1 MFKFSRIALRNIF
14 RNKRRSLITLS
25 ILTFGCMT
33 LIITRGF
40 MATMFDGARESAILQ
55 GIGHLQVYDSRFLDK
70 EEEKPLQYGID
81 RYQDLQRTIE
91 KETHVVA
98 AEARLEFMGL
108 VSNGEKSVAFMGSG
122 IQADRQKKMKMLSK
136 VESGEDLLVS
146 RQPNPA
152 LLGIALAKS
161 LHAKVGDTLTL
172 LSTTTTGAING
183 IDISVAG
190 TFTTGFKEA
199 DSRLLTVRLET
210 AQRLLNSNRI
220 TKLVVGLDK
229 TDLTDPMLASF
240 SKMFQGKQP
249 SLATKPWYDL
259 SLVYKQVAATF
270 NIIFVFLGL
279 VIFILV
285 VLSSS
290 NTMMMAV
297 MERIQEIGTLM
308 ALGTVRRRILRLFL
322 LEGLYMGF
330 LGGATGALLSF
341 IFGSLL
347 NRAHI
352 MVPPP
357 PGNTV
362 GFPITVQHLPA
373 TYLGVFILAIFMMG
387 LASVLPALRG
397 ARLKI
402 VDALGHI

>member
-1 MFKFSRIALRNIF
+1 MFKFTRIALRNIF

-25 ILTFGCMT
+25 ILTFGSMT

-40 MATMFDGARESAILQ
+40 MATMFEGARESAILQ
-55 GIGHLQVYDSRFLDK
+55 GIGHLQVSDIRLQEK
-70 EEEKPLQYGID
+70 EEQKPLEFGVEQ
-81 RYQDLQRTIE
+81 YQDVQHLLENE
-91 KETHVVA
+91 KHVIA

-122 IQADRQKKMKMLSK
+122 IQADRQKKMKMLTRT
-136 VESGEDLLVS
+136 EAGEDLLVS

-152 LLGIALAKS
+152 LLGVALAKS
-161 LHAKVGDTLTL
+161 LNARIGDTLTL

-183 IDISVAG
+183 IDITVAG

-210 AQRLLNSNRI
+210 AQRLLDTNRI
-220 TKLVVGLDK
+220 TKLVVGLDH
-229 TDLTDPMLASF
+229 TELTDPMMARVSTLFRANKLNLSVR
-240 SKMFQGKQP
+240 
-249 SLATKPWYDL
+249 PWYEI

-270 NIIFVFLGL
+270 NVIFVFLGL

-308 ALGTVRRRILRLFL
+308 ALGTGRRLIARLFL
-322 LEGLYMGF
+322 LEGLLMGC
-330 LGGATGALLSF
+330 LGGAAGASLSF
-341 IFGSLL
+341 LLGTLL
-347 NRAHI
+347 NRAKI

-357 PGNTV
+357 PGNTM
-362 GFPITVQHLPA
+362 GFPISVQHIPA
-373 TYLGVFILAIFMMG
+373 AYLGVFFLAIIMMG
-387 LASVLPALRG
+387 LASFLPALRG

-402 VDALGHI
+402 VDALGHV